1 MELFVPIRST
11 RRRKK
16 RRRRLRR
23 VFFLLLLIAVA
34 VTGALIFRYRVAHKH
49 TGNDDLLEAGQYEER
64 SAITLPRH
72 YRLGDHDENYT
83 RYATYF
89 NDEQDVQIEA
99 AEKMG
104 VTPGTPLNSGQYV
117 KLHNT
122 SKYYLHDVS
131 FPYLTPLAADL
142 LAKIG
147 ELYQSEIGDTG
158 SRLRVTSC
166 LRTPDAV
173 KKLRRRNVNAVE
185 NSCHLYGTT
194 FDISYS
200 RMEPEEK
207 KALAKVLSRLRE
219 SGYCYVKHER
229 KQPCFHITIRK

>member
-16 RRRRLRR
+16 RKRRLRR
-23 VFFLLLLIAVA
+23 VIFLLLLLAVA
-34 VTGALIFRYRVAHKH
+34 VTGAVMFRYWRTHRHA
-49 TGNDDLLEAGQYEER
+49 GSDGIFENGQYEER

-72 YRLGDHDENYT
+72 YRLADADENYI

-122 SKYYLHDVS
+122 SKYYLHDVT

-147 ELYQSEIGDTG
+147 ELYQSEIGDPE

-166 LRTPDAV
+166 LRTPDSV
-173 KKLRRRNVNAVE
+173 KKLRRRNGNAVE

-200 RMEPEEK
+200 RMEPAEK
-207 KALAKVLSRLRE
+207 KALARVLSRLRE
-219 SGYCYVKHER
+219 AGYCYVKHER